1 MVYYPILDDI
11 FGFISL
17 IYKAAEVV
25 LGPISASAI
34 FFIIGIYIFAI
45 FYDFFFERLSRKEI
59 FKIELKAINLEY
71 SYTDMSFGQIFRF
84 LVKSIVFFPI
94 LASIITVFTTIF
106 LILMSKDQSVQII
119 ASISV
124 AVVMVVR
131 ILAYTNER
139 LAKEVA
145 KVLPFALLTVI
156 LTNPTTFAES
166 DLINRGN
173 QLINSANSL
182 IPLFFTFIAIEI
194 ILQPLMQLQKL
205 AKSPTPLIKEAKEE
219 PQEKN
224 EGEIDKESDI
234 EPKDE
239 Q

>member
-1 MVYYPILDDI
+1 MVSLPIFDDTL
-11 FGFISL
+11 GAISL
-17 IYKAAEVV
+17 IYKAIEVI
-25 LGPISASAI
+25 LGPISATAL

-84 LVKSIVFFPI
+84 LIKSVVFFPI
-94 LASIITVFTTIF
+94 LASVITIFTTIF
-106 LILMSKDQSVQII
+106 LILMSKDQPVATI

-131 ILAYTNER
+131 VLAYTNER
-139 LAKEVA
+139 LAKDVA

-156 LTNPTTFAES
+156 LTNPTTFAQA
-166 DLINRGN
+166 DLITRGN
-173 QLINSANSL
+173 ELIASANSL

-194 ILQPLMQLQKL
+194 ILQPIIQIQRL
-205 AKSPTPLIKEAKEE
+205 AKTPLPILEEGNSSKAQNADEETTPKEE
-219 PQEKN
+219 Q
-224 EGEIDKESDI
+224 
-234 EPKDE
+234 
-239 Q
+239 

>member
-1 MVYYPILDDI
+1 MANYFIVDDTL
-11 FGFISL
+11 GAISL
-17 IYKAAEVV
+17 VYNV
-25 LGPISASAI
+25 LEAMFGSISASAI
-34 FFIIGIYIFAI
+34 FFIIGIYIFAL

-84 LVKSIVFFPI
+84 LIKSVVFFPL
-94 LASIITVFTTIF
+94 LASIITIFTTIF
-106 LILMSKDQSVQII
+106 LILMSKDQSVQTI

-139 LAKEVA
+139 LAKDVS

-173 QLINSANSL
+173 ELLASANSL

-194 ILQPLMQLQKL
+194 VLQPLMQIQKL
-205 AKSPTPLIKEAKEE
+205 SKAPIPTIEEKKQPEE
-219 PQEKN
+219 PKISPE
-224 EGEIDKESDI
+224 E
-234 EPKDE
+234 E